1 MEKDKQRELR
11 RRTVGVT
18 SDKVKRVLGG
28 ADGAELLKALR
39 QQFPGAFHENPYQH
53 AFNAGERNVV
63 DWLATMAEFTMED

>member
-39 QQFPGAFHENPYQH
+39 QQFPGEFHVDPCQH
-53 AFNAGERNVV
+53 AYSAGQRSVV
-63 DWLATMAEFTMED
+63 DWLALMADFTMED